1 MDVGFLTPLGS
12 LFAVAALAPLAVFV
26 SRQRRARRIRGAL
39 GLAEP
44 SFASRLPLALA
55 LAAVPGLL
63 GLAAAQPFV
72 ETARVRAERTDAEAF
87 VVFDTSRSMLAS
99 ARPGAATRFERARRV
114 ALRLRDELAEVPFG
128 IVSLT
133 DGVLPHVFPTTDR
146 RVFATAV
153 HHSVG
158 VERPFPGSF
167 FSTIAT
173 SLESL
178 ANIPEREYF
187 SPRARKRLLVVLT
200 DGETRPIGTHL
211 AQAFQRRPRIAT
223 IFVQFWDA
231 DERIYETG
239 VAEAAY
245 RPIRRSGADLARA
258 ASLVGGRVFSEDE
271 PEELTAAARELLGR
285 GPTRGQRIEGE
296 RLALMPYV
304 TLAALFPLGFVLLRR
319 NL

>member
-1 MDVGFLTPLGS
+1 VGLGFLTPLGS
-12 LFAVAALAPLAVFV
+12 LFAVAGLVPLAVFV

-44 SFASRLPLALA
+44 SLAARLPVAVA

-72 ETARVRAERTDAEAF
+72 EANRARLERTDAQAF

-114 ALRLRDELAEVPFG
+114 ALKLRDDLPEVPFG
-128 IVSLT
+128 IVSMT

-153 HHSVG
+153 EDAVG
-158 VERPFPGSF
+158 VGRPFPGSF

-173 SLESL
+173 SLDSL
-178 ANIPEREYF
+178 VAVPTRDYF
-187 SPRARKRLLVVLT
+187 SSTARKRLLVVLT
-200 DGETRPIGTHL
+200 DGETRPFEHDL
-211 AQAFQRRPRIAT
+211 AAAFRRRPRIET
-223 IFVQFWDA
+223 IFVHLWDA

-258 ASLVGGRVFSEDE
+258 ASLVGGRVFSDDE

-296 RLALMPYV
+296 RVALMPYV
-304 TLAALFPLGFVLLRR
+304 TLAALLPLGFVLLRR
-319 NL
+319 NV